1 MSDASWASST
11 VPCAPRSDGAANYVH
26 GVWSRTEDGGSLM
39 SEAGYMATFATTGA
53 MLTVRLS
60 RREKLAAAR
69 GDLRVPLAA
78 IRDVRVHPDAL
89 VAARCARPL
98 RTARAGRAK
107 IGIWRGRGR
116 RDFVL
121 ARRGMPAVCVT
132 LDGGRHNGIVISHPD
147 ADAIAE
153 DIRAAALNVRRAA

>member
-1 MSDASWASST
+1 
-11 VPCAPRSDGAANYVH
+11 
-26 GVWSRTEDGGSLM
+26 
-39 SEAGYMATFATTGA
+39 MATIATTGD

-60 RREKLAAAR
+60 RREKIAAAR

-89 VAARCARPL
+89 VAARG
-98 RTARAGRAK
+98 ARAGLAIPGRAK

-116 RDFVL
+116 REFLV

-132 LDGGRHNGIVISHPD
+132 LDGGRHNEIVISDPN
-147 ADAIAE
+147 AE
-153 DIRAAALNVRRAA
+153 AIRAAALDVRRAS